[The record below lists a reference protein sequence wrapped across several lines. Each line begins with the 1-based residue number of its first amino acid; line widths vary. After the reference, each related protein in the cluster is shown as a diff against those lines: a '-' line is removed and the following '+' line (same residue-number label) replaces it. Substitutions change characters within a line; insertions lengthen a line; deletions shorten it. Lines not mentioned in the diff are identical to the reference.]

1 MQPTYTE
8 KPHLGLLRPSCATG
22 TPLVF
27 IRDAAGLADA
37 QVAAVRDD
45 PMARL
50 KLLVSMY
57 AEPRGLAPRHPRF
70 RHAALSFMRWE
81 INRGV
86 LNAADGSPPGSPWW
100 RAMNERLLRD
110 GCEAAARAAG
120 LSGTASTP
128 TVTPWLS
135 FIGQPTAP
143 NWYRAHNSSIVAAYL
158 DHLELARL
166 ELRAERFFLNV
177 VLLRVLYA
185 HALVAAPRLALGR
198 LAPLGSALG
207 DPRMGMASIF
217 LSLGRVLPERYPLT
231 SDLEHYLR
239 DERGVGRTLDYAV
252 IRPRLQDLYEWSAQ
266 ELEEPRLADLIG
278 DGKPRYAWSATE
290 RHVWEETPT
299 MPAVSRL
306 LGAATG
312 LRRRP
317 PSYR

>member
-1 MQPTYTE
+1 LGRSIC
-8 KPHLGLLRPSCATG
+8 KPPESVRT
-22 TPLVF
+22 
-27 IRDAAGLADA
+27 AAGLAEA

-81 INRGV
+81 IDRGV
-86 LNAADGSPPGSPWW
+86 LNPAAGSPPGSPWW

-110 GCEAAARAAG
+110 GCEAVARAAG
-120 LSGTASTP
+120 LSGAASTL
-128 TVTPWLS
+128 TVAPWLS
-135 FIGQPTAP
+135 FVAEPTAP

-166 ELRAERFFLNV
+166 ELRAERFFINV

-185 HALVAAPRLALGR
+185 HALVAAPQLALG
-198 LAPLGSALG
+198 PLSALGPALG
-207 DPRMGMASIF
+207 DPRLGMASIF

-252 IRPRLQDLYEWSAQ
+252 IRPRLQDLYEWSAK
-266 ELEEPRLADLIG
+266 ELEEPRLADLIH

-290 RHVWEETPT
+290 SHVWGETPA
-299 MPAVSRL
+299 MPAASRL
-306 LGAATG
+306 LGVATV
-312 LRRRP
+312 LRRPR

>member
-1 MQPTYTE
+1 MRRTRTE
-8 KPHLGLLRPSCATG
+8 KRHLGLSWPPFAVE
-22 TPLVF
+22 TPLTS

-50 KLLVSMY
+50 KLLMSMY

-70 RHAALSFMRWE
+70 RRAAASFMRWE
-81 INRGV
+81 IDRGV
-86 LNAADGSPPGSPWW
+86 LNPADGRPPGSPWW

-110 GCEAAARAAG
+110 GCEAVARAAG
-120 LSGTASTP
+120 LCGPVSTP
-128 TVTPWLS
+128 TVAPWVS
-135 FIGQPTAP
+135 FIARPTAA

-185 HALVAAPRLALGR
+185 HALVAAPQLALGP
-198 LAPLGSALG
+198 LASLGPALG
-207 DPRMGMASIF
+207 DPRLGMASIF
-217 LSLGRVLPERYPLT
+217 LSLERVLPERYPLT
-231 SDLEHYLR
+231 SDLERYLR
-239 DERGVGRTLDYAV
+239 DERGVGRVLDYAV
-252 IRPRLQDLYEWSAQ
+252 IRPRLQDLYEWSAH
-266 ELEEPRLADLIG
+266 ELAQPRLADLIR
-278 DGKPRYAWSATE
+278 DGKPRYAWARTE
-290 RHVWEETPT
+290 SHVWEKTPG
-299 MPAVSRL
+299 MPSVSRW

-317 PSYR
+317 ASY